1 MQLKLTILLVNFVG
15 KIIEQCAG
23 THKKY
28 NLNFIKDNTLFQQ
41 NETVLNNNHYVSQ
54 LSKLSI
60 IPTSDFLLSTICFW
74 NDTSKVHYFTF
85 GNSLL
90 LVLLNPPFGLAFGHL
105 LTSNL
110 TAELIE
116 ICKNEMQKLG
126 VFQLKI
132 NCPNINE
139 NTVFSN
145 IKMAEDLDDFE
156 YIYHLSDIA
165 LLQGSKYKKQRNS
178 ISKAI
183 KENEGLTAEIFNL
196 NDIGDLD
203 ELKVF
208 CEDCMQIKSDK
219 SNLNNANLQKEWLAL
234 QKCLDMNKSFNL
246 KILKLYANQKLS
258 GLMIYE
264 ELNNEWIVGHFFK
277 TFNGLGIY
285 LLKELSTKL
294 VQQNYKYFNFQEDR
308 GVASLRYFKQ
318 QLNPA
323 FYLKTYSIAFN

>member
-1 MQLKLTILLVNFVG
+1 MNF
-15 KIIEQCAG
+15 K
-23 THKKY
+23 
-28 NLNFIKDNTLFQQ
+28 KDNSLFFQDD
-41 NETVLNNNHYVSQ
+41 TVLNNNHHAAQ
-54 LSKLSI
+54 LSNMSI

-74 NDTSKVHYFTF
+74 NDTSKVHYFNF
-85 GNSLL
+85 ENSLL
-90 LVLLNPPFGLAFGHL
+90 LVLLDPPFGVAFGHL

-132 NCPNINE
+132 NGPNISE
-139 NTVFSN
+139 NTRFQT
-145 IKMAEDLDDFE
+145 IKLIEDLDDFE
-156 YIYHLSDIA
+156 YIYNLSDIA

-183 KENEGLTAEIFNL
+183 KENVGLRSEIFNL
-196 NDIGDLD
+196 NGIDDLI

-219 SNLNNANLQKEWLAL
+219 SNLNNANLQKEWIAF
-234 QKCLDMNKSFNL
+234 QKCLDLNKSFNL

-258 GLMIYE
+258 GLMIFE

-285 LLKELSTKL
+285 LLKELATKL
-294 VQQNYKYFNFQEDR
+294 VEQNFKYFNFQEDR
-308 GVASLRYFKQ
+308 GVESLRYFKQ